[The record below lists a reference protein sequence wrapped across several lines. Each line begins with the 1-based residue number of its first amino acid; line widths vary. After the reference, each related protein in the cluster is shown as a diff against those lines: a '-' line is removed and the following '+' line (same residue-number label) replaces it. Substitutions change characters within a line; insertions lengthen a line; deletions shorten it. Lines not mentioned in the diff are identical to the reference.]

1 MEGLLA
7 VVGLEVTTEGVRTGT
22 GTERWR
28 ERVPDFRGHLSQ
40 PAINFSLFTKPSEL
54 SANESFFF
62 QNLKPPHLFSWTQ
75 KMLRKGIFV
84 YVCCKKCSL
93 YSSVP
98 VEESDRMTEDRDK
111 WRKYVRGVASGHPSD
126 RGRLKNRTEQNRTAT
141 RWTIFAPSRFTP
153 LTKRL
158 AAATAAAAW
167 GSAGESAAAACR
179 YVADND
185 IDELND
191 LRARTPSPPPPL
203 LLQFCIDF
211 SATRLSRLDN
221 TSSFDRQHLSGRRH
235 ELAVSDACAVR
246 RDDVTTPR
254 DRSFAALG
262 RRQTTGHAVIAAAA
276 AAACRHGVCGVVL
289 TRLIIA

>member
-1 MEGLLA
+1 
-7 VVGLEVTTEGVRTGT
+7 
-22 GTERWR
+22 
-28 ERVPDFRGHLSQ
+28 
-40 PAINFSLFTKPSEL
+40 
-54 SANESFFF
+54 
-62 QNLKPPHLFSWTQ
+62 
-75 KMLRKGIFV
+75 
-84 YVCCKKCSL
+84 
-93 YSSVP
+93 
-98 VEESDRMTEDRDK
+98 MTEDRDK
-111 WRKYVRGVASGHPSD
+111 WRKYVRDVASGHPSD
-126 RGRLKNRTEQNRTAT
+126 RGRLKNRTEQNCDKMDDFCTKPVHAANETACGGL
-141 RWTIFAPSRFTP
+141 R
-153 LTKRL
+153 RL
-158 AAATAAAAW
+158 AAAAW
-167 GSAGESAAAACR
+167 GSAGEPAAAACR

-191 LRARTPSPPPPL
+191 LRARTPPPPPPL

-289 TRLIIA
+289 TRLIIARPARHETD